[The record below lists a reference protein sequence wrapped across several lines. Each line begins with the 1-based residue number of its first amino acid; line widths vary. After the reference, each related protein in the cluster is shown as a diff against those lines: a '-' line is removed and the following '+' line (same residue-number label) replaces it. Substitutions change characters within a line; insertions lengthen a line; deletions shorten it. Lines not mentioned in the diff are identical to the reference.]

1 MRSRKEENALTALPV
16 RERERERESKKTSN
30 SDRARYCVCEL
41 WRDIVR
47 VSLRV
52 RKRENMFVR
61 ERDCGYVR

>member
-16 RERERERESKKTSN
+16 IERERESKKTSN

-61 ERDCGYVR
+61 ERGCGYVR

>member
-16 RERERERESKKTSN
+16 RERERESKKTSN

-61 ERDCGYVR
+61 ERGCGYVR